1 MDYTRDFSNMSKKS
15 QVSSKKVDKKGKKS
29 TATKKPIVKKAAPKV
44 VAKKAPARRPA
55 AKAGA
60 KKLVLKKPAPKK
72 VAAGKAKNKKP
83 TVKGK
88 APVKKSLAAKTIVKK
103 AAPKKVQVRQKQAVR
118 TRPAAPKKAAPS
130 KKSTRKPTP
139 PVAKK
144 AAPKKSTTKKI
155 SRVQPIR
162 KKAATPKKTTAKA
175 LSTGKKTA
183 TKLSSGAS
191 RKAPAKAKP
200 AVVQKKALSKKGV
213 KKVVAP
219 VGKKTASQKPTVSQ
233 GMGKKPQNAKSAS
246 PKNSGRQAITQKSKP
261 QKAKHVPVEKP
272 AVPKSQ
278 VQQEQKQKETPP
290 PATIREKNGAA
301 GGTRKTARGKT
312 PRRPLNI
319 KITAALLQ
327 EYFPD
332 DLTLKNA
339 FKNLV
344 ALAKKNGGYVTDDD
358 IISSLPSDG
367 FEEQDTERLFERLH
381 SCGIEVLEEP
391 TSVSTLTV
399 DELKAF
405 ANGEHGH
412 LIENPVVQGRLKQ
425 LVLQAND
432 QGFLTYD
439 DINDVLPASVID
451 PEDHEKIMDCL
462 RSMNFKI
469 IDSAEM
475 GEVATPVQEDVPQ
488 EQDESEKM
496 ADLDDPVRMYLKQ
509 MGQKELLK
517 RDEEVQLSRRID
529 QAESALQ
536 KSLHQLGVVA
546 SYYRDLAVKLL
557 QNKERFDRAVA
568 DKNIDHRE
576 QYFRTLQAALNRLQE
591 LYDAAHLSYGRLRKA
606 RKRRRGVEAA
616 QLEFKAYIAKLHELY
631 KKFSFKPKIY
641 EDFVEYLKEVRQR
654 ILKLRRQLQME
665 PEQSEHADKLD
676 ELEMQLWMP
685 IDEFLEHYQVMRSH
699 MKQAKESK
707 SEMIEAN
714 LRLVISIAKKY
725 TNRGLAFLDLIQE
738 GNMGL
743 MKAVEKF
750 EYRRGY
756 KFSTYATWWIRQA
769 ITRSI
774 ADQARTIRIPVHM
787 IETINKLMRVQ
798 KKLVQDL
805 GREPTPE
812 EISAQCNMSVD
823 RVRSVLKMAQQPI
836 SMQQPVGDSDDTSF
850 GDFLEDK
857 TAENPM
863 DGAAFNSLREK
874 LTVVLNTLN
883 ERERAVIEQRFGLRD
898 GNPRT
903 LEEVGRQFNV
913 TRERIR
919 QIEAKALRKLRHPSR
934 IQKIKGFLDTSNA

>member
-1 MDYTRDFSNMSKKS
+1 MSKKPQTS
-15 QVSSKKVDKKGKKS
+15 PKKTSKQQPKA
-29 TATKKPIVKKAAPKV
+29 TAVKK
-44 VAKKAPARRPA
+44 PA
-55 AKAGA
+55 AKA
-60 KKLVLKKPAPKK
+60 KVKKPVNGKAATKSSVVSRKAVAKK
-72 VAAGKAKNKKP
+72 VAD
-83 TVKGK
+83 T
-88 APVKKSLAAKTIVKK
+88 AAKK
-103 AAPKKVQVRQKQAVR
+103 
-118 TRPAAPKKAAPS
+118 
-130 KKSTRKPTP
+130 

-144 AAPKKSTTKKI
+144 AQLQKSHSKPAAKGAAVKKVSQPKATVKRKEPVRKSAAKPVTKKPAAKKVEVVKKALPSKKSVATKKSDSRKKSVSEKSVALKAKAGTKSQKIVEKKKVDGKTPAKKTEVKKSTLQKVE
-155 SRVQPIR
+155 S
-162 KKAATPKKTTAKA
+162 KKATSMGTPAKKAIVQKA
-175 LSTGKKTA
+175 A
-183 TKLSSGAS
+183 SSQ
-191 RKAPAKAKP
+191 KAPAGIDSTKAKKET
-200 AVVQKKALSKKGV
+200 AKKKAED
-213 KKVVAP
+213 
-219 VGKKTASQKPTVSQ
+219 TT
-233 GMGKKPQNAKSAS
+233 
-246 PKNSGRQAITQKSKP
+246 
-261 QKAKHVPVEKP
+261 
-272 AVPKSQ
+272 KSQ
-278 VQQEQKQKETPP
+278 FVH
-290 PATIREKNGAA
+290 KNGARRDR
-301 GGTRKTARGKT
+301 GSVGRGTRKTVNVKV
-312 PRRPLNI
+312 
-319 KITAALLQ
+319 TAALLQ

-344 ALAKKNGGYVTDDD
+344 SIAKKNGGYVTDDD

-381 SCGIEVLEEP
+381 SCGIDVLEE
-391 TSVSTLTV
+391 SAGVGTLTV
-399 DELKAF
+399 DDTEDSD
-405 ANGEHGH
+405 
-412 LIENPVVQGRLKQ
+412 IQRRLRQ
-425 LVLQAND
+425 LVLLAND

-439 DINDVLPASVID
+439 DINDVLPASIIN
-451 PEDHEKIMDCL
+451 PEDHEKIMECL
-462 RSMNFKI
+462 RSMNIKI
-469 IDSAEM
+469 IDASEM
-475 GEVATPVQEDVPQ
+475 GDVSTPAQEDTPQ

-536 KSLHQLGVVA
+536 KNLHQLGVVA
-546 SYYRDLAVKLL
+546 SYYRELAVKLL
-557 QNKERFDRAVA
+557 QNKERFDRVVV

-576 QYFRTLQAALNRLQE
+576 QYFRTLQAALNKLQE
-591 LYDAAHLSYGRLRKA
+591 LYEAANLSYGRLRKA
-606 RKRRRGVEAA
+606 RRRHRGVDTA

-631 KKFSFKPKIY
+631 KKFSFKSKIY
-641 EDFVEYLKEVRQR
+641 EDFVEYLKEIRQR
-654 ILKLRRQLQME
+654 ILKLRRQPQT
-665 PEQSEHADKLD
+665 EQDKSDYADKLN

-812 EISAQCNMSVD
+812 EISAQCNMSVE

-934 IQKIKGFLDTSNA
+934 IQKIKGFLDTTNS